1 LQPIASTEEAMR
13 YLTTKS
19 NKIIRQAIDFVTLH
33 RRPITLKTQGDQT
46 LFDSVI
52 VKAEH
57 GDPFSRLGL
66 AKRPIV
72 DWLSPAK
79 GNDLIQS
86 TNPIEVRFSLA
97 KSQCEFISF
106 YVTRSV
112 ESPYFGNIIS
122 YPESLAIGDRR
133 RQDRHEIDSESTPLF
148 VNARLRTKATR
159 SREKSYD
166 LDIFDVCEKGVG
178 ILVGKD
184 LYDFLER
191 IRVGDRLMEVELYA
205 PWSIVKVDGT
215 VKHKSKISEGK
226 YKGYH
231 VLGIELDEKLEHY
244 VWG

>member
-1 LQPIASTEEAMR
+1 LQAIESTKWAMR
-13 YLTTKS
+13 YLPTRSK
-19 NKIIRQAIDFVTLH
+19 KIIRQAIDFATVH

-57 GDPFSRLGL
+57 GDSFSNLGL
-66 AKRPIV
+66 AGRLIV
-72 DWLSPAK
+72 HWLSPAK

-86 TNPIEVRFSLA
+86 SDPIEVKFSLA
-97 KSQCEFISF
+97 TSQCEFTSF
-106 YVTRSV
+106 YITRSV
-112 ESPYFGNIIS
+112 ESPYFGHIIS

-133 RQDRHEIDSESTPLF
+133 RHDRYETDSESTPLF
-148 VNARLRTKATR
+148 VNARLRTKETR
-159 SREKSYD
+159 SRKKSYD

-191 IRVGDRLMEVELYA
+191 IRIGDRIMDVELYA

-215 VKHKSKISEGK
+215 VKHKSKISKGK
-226 YKGYH
+226 YKDYH
-231 VLGIELDEKLEHY
+231 VLGIELDEKLEY
-244 VWG
+244 YIGG